1 MTDISPYAT
10 SGFASASAYDTH
22 RPSYPSGAVSSLLS
36 ALKLDNMA
44 GARITDLGA
53 GTGKFTELLADRDE
67 GYEIL
72 AVEPHEGMRNEL
84 LRKNLKGVKV
94 VHGTAEKIGVERE
107 WADAVICAQV
117 GFSIFT

>member
-10 SGFASASAYDTH
+10 SGFASASAYNAH
-22 RPSYPSGAVSSLLS
+22 RPSYPSSAISSLLS
-36 ALKLDNMA
+36 ALKLDGVA
-44 GARITDLGA
+44 GARIIDLGA
-53 GTGKFTELLADRDE
+53 GTGKFTELLSDRDE

-94 VHGTAEKIGVERE
+94 VHGTAEKIGVEGE
-107 WADAVICAQV
+107 WADVVICAQV

>member
-10 SGFASASAYDTH
+10 SGFASASAYNAH
-22 RPSYPSGAVSSLLS
+22 RPSYPSSAFCSLLS
-36 ALKLDNMA
+36 ALKLDGVA
-44 GARITDLGA
+44 GARVIDLGA
-53 GTGKFTELLADRDE
+53 GTGKFTELLGNRDE

-72 AVEPHEGMRNEL
+72 AIEPHEGMRNEL

-94 VHGTAEKIGVERE
+94 VHGTAEKMGVERE

>member
-10 SGFASASAYDTH
+10 SGFASASAYNAH
-22 RPSYPSGAVSSLLS
+22 RPSYPSSAISSLLS
-36 ALKLDNMA
+36 ALKLDGVD
-44 GARITDLGA
+44 GARIIDLGA
-53 GTGKFTELLADRDE
+53 GTGKFTELLSDRDE

-94 VHGTAEKIGVERE
+94 VHGTTEKMGVERE
-107 WADAVICAQV
+107 WADVVICAQV